1 MPGIVHTNLV
11 HPNQLQVNLGHDDW
25 SIIDTRFYLPE
36 PDKGEAEYIEAHIPG
51 AVYAHL
57 DRDLSGPLTGTN
69 GRHPMPSVEQMV
81 DHFSKWGIDDD
92 VQVVVYDNVGG
103 QIASRLWWMLRYL
116 GHDSVAVLDGGLAAF
131 GGELRGGREERTPRS
146 FTPRVQ
152 DAMRIDIDSV
162 ARHHHD
168 HLLIDARAGER
179 FRGENETLDPVAG
192 HIPGAKNLP
201 CASNLNAEGRFV
213 AAEELRARFDAIVG
227 DGDTTEVVS
236 YCGSG
241 VTACHNLLAME
252 VAGIHGAR
260 LYPGSWSE
268 WCADKSRPIETG

>member
-36 PDKGEAEYIEAHIPG
+36 PDKGEAEYIKAHIPG

-92 VQVVVYDNVGG
+92 VQVVVYDNAGG

-213 AAEELRARFDAIVG
+213 AAEELRGTLR
-227 DGDTTEVVS
+227 
-236 YCGSG
+236 
-241 VTACHNLLAME
+241 CHRR
-252 VAGIHGAR
+252 GR
-260 LYPGSWSE
+260 
-268 WCADKSRPIETG
+268 